1 MNFPTE
7 EEFAKSVAEKAISEI
22 EVNGRTIK
30 QWIEIL
36 CDVYAVVDSYDID
49 FHRDIGDL
57 TDFEMDIINA
67 LKEAGIKISTFQY
80 VFNDK
85 NIDEFF
91 LSSFIKLLKDTTYDA
106 VFSINYYPLLA
117 EGCYQTNT
125 KYISWSYDCPLDVRN
140 IEDTLGFS
148 TNYVFL
154 FDKLQVCKY
163 TDMGFENIYHLPLAV
178 NTVNN
183 DRLEHT
189 ARRFSA

>member
-67 LKEAGIKISTFQY
+67 LKGEPY
-80 VFNDK
+80 DK
-85 NIDEFF
+85 R
-91 LSSFIKLLKDTTYDA
+91 TA
-106 VFSINYYPLLA
+106 
-117 EGCYQTNT
+117 QTA
-125 KYISWSYDCPLDVRN
+125 D
-140 IEDTLGFS
+140 
-148 TNYVFL
+148 
-154 FDKLQVCKY
+154 
-163 TDMGFENIYHLPLAV
+163 
-178 NTVNN
+178 
-183 DRLEHT
+183 
-189 ARRFSA
+189 